1 MLLIVGLGNPGER
14 YKKNRHN
21 IGWMAVD
28 AIAASHGFGSERRRF
43 HGLVSEGRLAGRR
56 ATALKP
62 TTSMNVSGQ
71 AVSAAMRYHR
81 LAPRDVV
88 VFHDEL
94 DLIPGKVRVKQGGG
108 TAGHRGL
115 ISIDAH
121 IGKDYRRVRL
131 GIGHPGSK
139 SRVNRHV
146 LGDFGKS
153 DLPWRDA
160 LLEAIVEAVP
170 MLAVGDDAGFQNK
183 VAALA
188 PPPRPEASSTNA
200 VKSDH

>member
-1 MLLIVGLGNPGER
+1 MLLVVGLGNPGQR

-28 AIAASHGFGSERRRF
+28 AIIAAHNFGLERRRF
-43 HGLVSEGRLAGRR
+43 HGLASEGRLTGRR

-71 AVSAAMRYHR
+71 AVAAALRYYR

-108 TAGHRGL
+108 NAGHRGL
-115 ISIDAH
+115 ISIEAH
-121 IGKDYRRVRL
+121 IGRDYRRVRL
-131 GIGHPGSK
+131 GVGHPGHK
-139 SRVNRHV
+139 NLVNRHV
-146 LGDFGKS
+146 LGDFAKS
-153 DLPWRDA
+153 DAVWRGA
-160 LLEAIVEAVP
+160 LLKAIAEAAP
-170 MLAVGDDAGFQNK
+170 MLAQGDDAGFQNK
-183 VAALA
+183 VALLA
-188 PPPRPEASSTNA
+188 PPQRTSAS
-200 VKSDH
+200 